1 MTENQRLA
9 SGQNPKTLLPL
20 RYVPPI
26 ASLEWRDEGSVV
38 SGINAPS
45 GEPPIDVDPPEA
57 ACIVLTADDV
67 ETFGEIFYRP
77 GYQGA
82 THLANNGL
90 LAGGAGDACSG
101 GFCSLSGCNPV
112 TSKEERR
119 GTGGESE
126 YILSPNTSRGPES
139 IYDPRHYGFADRP
152 GVVNKTLGR
161 VEYDYRDIDR
171 FRRPHFLSRHQLDQT
186 VVGNPLEGNV
196 NVNVFAVRN
205 HTDSV
210 LNQRLEMQE
219 AWLER
224 RASDRLQR
232 KLFPINTNGQYT
244 SRG

>member
-26 ASLEWRDEGSVV
+26 ASKEWRAEGSVV
-38 SGINAPS
+38 RGINAES
-45 GEPPIDVDPPEA
+45 GFAPVDVDPPEA
-57 ACIVLTADDV
+57 AAILLESSDIESFDKL
-67 ETFGEIFYRP
+67 FYRP
-77 GYQGA
+77 GYQGS
-82 THLANNGL
+82 THLSNNGL
-90 LAGGAGDACSG
+90 VDSGWDGGG
-101 GFCSLSGCNPV
+101 GQCRRPV

-119 GTGGESE
+119 GGGGETG
-126 YILSPNTSRGPES
+126 YFLNANRAPGPAS
-139 IYDPRHYGFADRP
+139 IYDPRHYGFADRA
-152 GVVNKTLGR
+152 GIVNASLGR

-171 FRRPHFLSRHQLDQT
+171 VRIPHFLTRHQLDQS
-186 VVGNPLEGNV
+186 VPVGNLAGSV

-210 LNQRLEMQE
+210 LNQRMEMQE
-219 AWLER
+219 AWLQR

-232 KLFPINTNGQYT
+232 KLYPINTNGQYM

>member
-26 ASLEWRDEGSVV
+26 ASREWRAEGSVV

-45 GEPPIDVDPPEA
+45 GEPPVDVDPPEA
-57 ACIVLTADDV
+57 AAIVLTVEDV

-82 THLANNGL
+82 THLSNNGL
-90 LAGGAGDACSG
+90 LMGGSDSETCCKLPHCVCKKSVTNKERQESVDAPG
-101 GFCSLSGCNPV
+101 YFL
-112 TSKEERR
+112 
-119 GTGGESE
+119 
-126 YILSPNTSRGPES
+126 YPNTSLGPES

-152 GVVNKTLGR
+152 GIVNRDLGR

-171 FRRPHFLSRHQLDQT
+171 IRIPHFLSRNQLDQT
-186 VVGNPLEGNV
+186 IVNNHLEGNV
-196 NVNVFAVRN
+196 NVNTFALRN

-210 LNQRLEMQE
+210 LNQRLQMQE
-219 AWLER
+219 AWLGR

-244 SRG
+244 SR